1 MSATQKGRHK
11 RRMTYLEQYINQ
23 MILPRYLRD
32 WLMESLKKLK
42 EPKNERQIK
51 KIHKF
56 IDYVEENKGKKLPL
70 YQKAFLELMV
80 TDDKYNRS
88 KRKYEA

>member
-1 MSATQKGRHK
+1 
-11 RRMTYLEQYINQ
+11 MTYLEQYINQ

-32 WLMESLKKLK
+32 WLMELKD
-42 EPKNERQIK
+42 PKNERQIK
-51 KIHKF
+51 KIHEF
-56 IDYVEENKGKKLPL
+56 IDYVENKGKKLPL

-88 KRKYEA
+88 ERKYEA